1 MNRKRQIRATPIS
14 YDLAV
19 FQPSADSAQSTRSLN
34 FAPGSRLEGKL
45 PLIPA
50 NAGIQLKRIDFTCS
64 YYWVPAFAG
73 TNGFRQTSRQI
84 TLCVWVTMAFI
95 RSFAFPDFLD
105 SLVSLFAAFVLGT
118 LIGAERSREQRHH

>member
-1 MNRKRQIRATPIS
+1 MGRRRRARR
-14 YDLAV
+14 AGG
-19 FQPSADSAQSTRSLN
+19 A
-34 FAPGSRLEGKL
+34 GELERRL

-73 TNGFRQTSRQI
+73 TSRNSGR
-84 TLCVWVTMAFI
+84 LLARSHFAFGSPWL
-95 RSFAFPDFLD
+95 SFARSHSPDFLN

-118 LIGAERSREQRHH
+118 LIGDKVLKILDLLKCCPY